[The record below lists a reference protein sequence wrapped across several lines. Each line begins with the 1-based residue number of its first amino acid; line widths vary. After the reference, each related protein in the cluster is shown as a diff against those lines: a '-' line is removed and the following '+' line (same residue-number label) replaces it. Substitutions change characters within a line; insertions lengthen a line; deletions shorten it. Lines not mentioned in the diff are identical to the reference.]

1 MAYIV
6 NGSIISDAEF
16 EYLKKQ
22 EIDRVNKANRPYE
35 IVFAILFSVC
45 IIFLLCYG
53 FYDVIYNGY
62 VPPCTCICH

>member
-16 EYLKKQ
+16 EHLKNQ
-22 EIDRVNKANRPYE
+22 EIDRINKANRPYE
-35 IVFAILFSVC
+35 IGFAILFSAC

-53 FYDVIYNGY
+53 FYDAIHNGY
-62 VPPCTCICH
+62 VPPCTCVCH